1 MNRMTTAQTSPATAH
16 TYWTMGRGD
25 SERAFRA
32 ARRHSR
38 VIRILRVAIPLAVA
52 LGFTGVFLVTY
63 LNPLRMLT
71 KLPINLGNLVVSGT
85 EITMEKP
92 ISPASRATRALMRFP
107 PTPRNRT

>member
-1 MNRMTTAQTSPATAH
+1 
-16 TYWTMGRGD
+16 MGRDD
-25 SERAFRA
+25 SERTFLA

-38 VIRILRVAIPLAVA
+38 VIHILRIAIPLAVV

-63 LNPLRMLT
+63 LNPLHMLT
-71 KLPINLGNLVVSGT
+71 KLLINLSNLVVSGT

-92 ISPASRATRALMRFP
+92 HLSGFTATRALMRFP